1 MKAFGHRRHTWV
13 VLALLCAPVLSG
25 CTWFGGGGA
34 ELASSGIVR
43 DVATDFGDEQLA
55 AGKAALAAGRT
66 SEAIDAFM
74 IARLYP
80 QLAAD
85 AHNGLAVAYSQ
96 LGRDDLTE
104 RFFQTAI
111 ALAPSD
117 ERFQANLARFY
128 ERNGISRTAR
138 LEVLNAAAESLP
150 ATNGEAAQVSGEPR
164 ALATASAP
172 DGLVATSPG
181 SRLRRV
187 SPREVVIEGRG
198 AAPMAVQLRP
208 YRSTPIRTTAARQPY
223 PIRIAFPEPGLAAN
237 EPAARAITSKARS
250 YPVRITLPEPKKARI
265 TIEGRRAARS
275 ASQG

>member
-1 MKAFGHRRHTWV
+1 MRTVGHRRHTWV
-13 VLALLCAPVLSG
+13 VLALVCAPALSG
-25 CTWFGGGGA
+25 CTWFGGSKA

-43 DVATDFGDEQLA
+43 DVATDFGAEQLA

-66 SEAIDAFM
+66 SDAIDAFM

-80 QLAAD
+80 ELAAE

-96 LGRDDLTE
+96 LGRNDLTE
-104 RFFQTAI
+104 KFFRTAI

-128 ERNGISRTAR
+128 ERNGISRTAKH
-138 LEVLNAAAESLP
+138 EVLNSVADSVP
-150 ATNGEAAQVSGEPR
+150 APHKGVALVSGEPAQR
-164 ALATASAP
+164 STPSVS
-172 DGLVATSPG
+172 DRLVANAPG

-187 SPREVVIEGRG
+187 SPREVVIEERG
-198 AAPMAVQLRP
+198 AAAMAVQLRP
-208 YRSTPIRTTAARQPY
+208 YRSTQVRTTTARQPY
-223 PIRIAFPEPGLAAN
+223 PIRVALPEPGLVVN
-237 EPAARAITSKARS
+237 EPEARATAPKARR

-265 TIEGRRAARS
+265 TIEGRRATRS

>member
-1 MKAFGHRRHTWV
+1 MWV
-13 VLALLCAPVLSG
+13 VLALVCAPALSG
-25 CTWFGGGGA
+25 CTWLGGGKA

-43 DVATDFGDEQLA
+43 DVAGDYGEEQLA
-55 AGKAALAAGRT
+55 AGKVALASGRT

-80 QLAAD
+80 ELAAE

-104 RFFQTAI
+104 TFFRSAV

-128 ERNGISRTAR
+128 ERNGISRTAK
-138 LEVLNAAAESLP
+138 LEILDSVADSVP
-150 ATNGEAAQVSGEPR
+150 APHE
-164 ALATASAP
+164 
-172 DGLVATSPG
+172 LVALVSSEPAQRSTPSVSDRLVANSPA

-187 SPREVVIEGRG
+187 SPREVVIEERG
-198 AAPMAVQLRP
+198 ATAVAVQLRP
-208 YRSTPIRTTAARQPY
+208 YRSTQIRTTTARQPHS
-223 PIRIAFPEPGLAAN
+223 IRVALREPSLAAS
-237 EPAARAITSKARS
+237 EPEARATAPKAGR
-250 YPVRITLPEPKKARI
+250 YPVRVTLPEPTKARI
-265 TIEGRRAARS
+265 TIEGRPATRS